1 MRIDNGGIKKLQDE
15 TIYSEIKRY
24 FAKRTYD
31 ESGDYAVEQF
41 RVNLAESL
49 NNEIDSDGLFT
60 DDRLTDDGNE
70 PDEDLMC
77 VKVFTSK
84 SICKRI

>member
-1 MRIDNGGIKKLQDE
+1 MRVDNGGIKKLQDE

-31 ESGDYAVEQF
+31 ESGDYCVEQF
-41 RVNLAESL
+41 SVNLAESL
-49 NNEIDSDGLFT
+49 NNEIDSDGVFT

-77 VKVFTSK
+77 VKVAPGRSL
-84 SICKRI
+84 CKGI